1 MDTLLVLRVLRQ
13 YLKVL
18 NLLQLDHLDK
28 LFADLPVLLCDL
40 LVAIQSLDLASFIF
54 KEHVHLADAID

>member
-18 NLLQLDHLDK
+18 NLLQLDHLDE
-28 LFADLPVLLCDL
+28 LFADLPVLLRDL
-40 LVAIQSLDLASFIF
+40 LVTVQSLNLASFIL
-54 KEHVHLADAID
+54 KEHVHLANAID

>member
-18 NLLQLDHLDK
+18 NLLQLDHLDE
-28 LFADLPVLLCDL
+28 LFADLPVLLRDL
-40 LVAIQSLDLASFIF
+40 LVTVQSLNLASFIF